1 MTAKTFTQ
9 QLRKTCF
16 LNPASSMMSCIEEMW
31 KFNAEDKWNF
41 HFDKVG
47 RWWNGNTEID
57 IVALDSTGNDI
68 ILGECK
74 YCILHQWLFR

>member
-1 MTAKTFTQ
+1 
-9 QLRKTCF
+9 
-16 LNPASSMMSCIEEMW
+16 MMSCIEEMW